1 MTAVRHR
8 NASKH
13 DKLYTQSHN
22 CTQQLRISGSIVD
35 VVTREIYQSQLNGI
49 GLMKQKS
56 LLNLETLI
64 KTLNEGIAIRTLTS

>member
-13 DKLYTQSHN
+13 DKLHTQSYN